1 VWATTKHDVYTMHD
15 QSVTHWSS
23 LEQTST
29 ELINADDCIVPKQV
43 YNLLYFLALNISVQ
57 VHILLGLVSKYSFL
71 LLQRGHGSQSVAMV
85 QVTTMAVDSNLL
97 VVGGFQGEII
107 CKVFLLCKYSPTL
120 VCSNS

>member
-43 YNLLYFLALNISVQ
+43 YNLLYFLVLNISVQ
-57 VHILLGLVSKYSFL
+57 VHVLLGLV
-71 LLQRGHGSQSVAMV
+71 
-85 QVTTMAVDSNLL
+85 
-97 VVGGFQGEII
+97 
-107 CKVFLLCKYSPTL
+107 
-120 VCSNS
+120 